1 MSQSQSQPTLV
12 PDTPPVPS
20 VHSQPLVGSYTWRSA
35 IPKEARGVPCIL
47 GVDEAGRGPVLGPL
61 VYGIAYCP
69 ASFSDSLKSVGFADS
84 KALTAERRDAL
95 LAALIDN
102 PDNLGWATQSMSPQ
116 DISAGMLRRRP
127 HNLNAQ
133 STEATVQLISG
144 VLEAGVDVA
153 EIFVDTVGDP
163 ATYAKT
169 LRSYFPQAK
178 YKHIEWTV
186 CSKADAIYPIVGA
199 ASIAAK
205 VTRDRWVEDWRYA
218 EHVEGPQGEEEGAIK
233 NETQEDEDDALR
245 EVLQGQASASSSR
258 SPSPTKKAAPTSK
271 KRKRPSPTDLAATSS
286 DSISSRDHW
295 HTFGSGYPSDP
306 NTVAYLHRTLDP
318 VFGWPG
324 IVRFSWATVKTLLEE
339 RVRAPG
345 AAGAKKAA
353 AGGKRASRSA
363 SSKAPKQ
370 EEGEEDTPDGGPA
383 TLTTSALSATG
394 SLNPPP
400 GQPKGFR
407 VKWADEPAQITSFFT
422 KAKGGS
428 SSTATPGSFSIV
440 SGGAAGANKAGS
452 TGGAGGAAA
461 AGPSAATSRE
471 DHLLRLTWRADD
483 DALRG
488 SARVGS
494 SLRSIGPGVLGL

>member
-1 MSQSQSQPTLV
+1 M
-12 PDTPPVPS
+12 
-20 VHSQPLVGSYTWRSA
+20 
-35 IPKEARGVPCIL
+35 
-47 GVDEAGRGPVLGPL
+47 
-61 VYGIAYCP
+61 
-69 ASFSDSLKSVGFADS
+69 
-84 KALTAERRDAL
+84 
-95 LAALIDN
+95 
-102 PDNLGWATQSMSPQ
+102 
-116 DISAGMLRRRP
+116 
-127 HNLNAQ
+127 
-133 STEATVQLISG
+133 
-144 VLEAGVDVA
+144 
-153 EIFVDTVGDP
+153 
-163 ATYAKT
+163 
-169 LRSYFPQAK
+169 
-178 YKHIEWTV
+178 
-186 CSKADAIYPIVGA
+186 
-199 ASIAAK
+199 
-205 VTRDRWVEDWRYA
+205 
-218 EHVEGPQGEEEGAIK
+218 EGPQGEEEGAIK

-286 DSISSRDHW
+286 DSTSSRDHW

-324 IVRFSWATVKTLLEE
+324 VVRFSWATVKTLLEE
-339 RVRAPG
+339 KVRAPC
-345 AAGAKKAA
+345 AAGAKKAS
-353 AGGKRASRSA
+353 AGGKRASRST

-370 EEGEEDTPDGGPA
+370 EEVEEDTPDAGPS
-383 TLTTSALSATG
+383 TLTAPPLGATG
-394 SLNPPP
+394 SLIPPP
-400 GQPKGFR
+400 GQPKGYR
-407 VKWADEPAQITSFFT
+407 VKWADEPAQITSFFA